1 MHNTNINLFGY
12 ENYFNKLNTLLDK
25 NLLPNSILISGF
37 SGIGKS
43 TFLSHFL
50 TFQKLN
56 TGQKQKYLNT
66 FCFDSYD
73 LIEKLLNNHY
83 ANIKIIKKETVSQY
97 VNIDQVRT
105 IDKFCS
111 LQSFNNEKRFVYIAN
126 IEDLNINASTALL
139 KILEKSNK
147 NIFFLL
153 ERNSQ
158 HNVLDTIASR
168 CLNFNISFDYDKLN
182 NISKNLL
189 KNFQISS
196 LNSDL
201 LFNKFDT
208 PGSKLE
214 KILYLSQNKIIDLN
228 IKDIIIFCLN
238 DYNKN
243 KNYQCIKYAIELSIN
258 LFFNN
263 SLLKTYSLKNCYY
276 EFIKYLQLSLR
287 YNLDINP
294 AINIIRELKN

>member
-1 MHNTNINLFGY
+1 MHSININLFGY
-12 ENYFNKLNTLLDK
+12 ENYFNKLNTLLEK
-25 NLLPNSILISGF
+25 NLLPNSILISGV

-50 TFQKLN
+50 TFQNLN
-56 TGQKQKYLNT
+56 TEQKKKYLNA

-73 LIEKLLNNHY
+73 LIEKLLNNY
-83 ANIKIIKKETVSQY
+83 YTNIKILKKDSDSQY
-97 VNIDQVRT
+97 INIDQVRK
-105 IDKFCS
+105 IEKFCS
-111 LQSFNNEKRFVYIAN
+111 LQSFNNEKRFVYISN

-139 KILEKSNK
+139 KILEKSNE

-153 ERNSQ
+153 EKNSQ
-158 HNVLDTIASR
+158 YNILDTVVSR
-168 CLNFNISFDYDKLN
+168 CLKFNISFNQDKLN
-182 NISKNLL
+182 NISKKLL
-189 KNFQISS
+189 KDFEISF
-196 LNSDL
+196 LNNDL

-208 PGSKLE
+208 PGSKLD
-214 KILYLSQNKIIDLN
+214 KILYLSQNKINDLS

-243 KNYQCIKYAIELSIN
+243 KNHQCIKYAIELSAN

-263 SLLKTYSLKNCYY
+263 SVIKTYSLKNCYY

-287 YNLDINP
+287 YNSDINP
-294 AINIIRELKN
+294 AINLIREFKN